1 MKKLILILIL
11 ILLLVTTNFQVYAN
25 IFSEQEC
32 SFVGVS
38 LLTGSH
44 SVANFIDD
52 TNCIKKIDTDDL
64 ESLYQILCKPFNFHI
79 PSQTCLK

>member
-1 MKKLILILIL
+1 MKKLILIL
-11 ILLLVTTNFQVYAN
+11 ILLLVTTNFQVYAG

-52 TNCIKKIDTDDL
+52 TNGIKK
-64 ESLYQILCKPFNFHI
+64 
-79 PSQTCLK
+79 